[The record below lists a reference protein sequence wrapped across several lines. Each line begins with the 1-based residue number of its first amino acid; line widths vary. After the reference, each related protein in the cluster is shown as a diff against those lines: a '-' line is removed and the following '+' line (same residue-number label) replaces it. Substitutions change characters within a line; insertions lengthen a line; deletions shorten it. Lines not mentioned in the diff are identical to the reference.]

1 LPAQYASN
9 IEKGRNELPAV
20 RVNMLTPVAKNRRAP
35 ASTVLSKLGWG
46 RMADYGPIAKG
57 RFLA

>member
-35 ASTVLSKLGWG
+35 ASTAFSKLSWG
-46 RMADYGPIAKG
+46 RMADHGFIAKVY
-57 RFLA
+57 FLA